1 MLERMPKMG
10 RALEIAGALA
20 LPLILYPLILLSLLS
35 NALGAAKRAL
45 LGCVEEEAGASSSA
59 AIVAAAS
66 PPTTS
71 NSLAPDG
78 SPSPS
83 EDEDDAP
90 DLTIELSCVEDA
102 GGEAGG
108 ENVQDAEVKDK

>member
-59 AIVAAAS
+59 ATLPSRGAA
-66 PPTTS
+66 PFGFHF
-71 NSLAPDG
+71 SLRRLKYAM
-78 SPSPS
+78 SY
-83 EDEDDAP
+83 
-90 DLTIELSCVEDA
+90 
-102 GGEAGG
+102 
-108 ENVQDAEVKDK
+108 